1 MSYQYIPYLGTGT
14 NQILIGAIDS
24 SGKTNPSIIPVYNGD
39 SLTSIIADDNT
50 PSSLLAWSHESGWA
64 LIEKDDLF
72 GDLDSNLATLLR
84 PQENGVYALKWS
96 DYSDSG
102 SETVGVL
109 SYTVP
114 LNEELMQTANVGT
127 TGSYILGATVD
138 SDSSTVSYVLQSVP
152 TWFDATSNVANTNAL
167 FVYNSSTNQFT
178 YLSIPSSS
186 EDYVIH
192 YDLNTISLIPTSTTA
207 NLNSLVGSFQEN
219 LGTASYS
226 DSSCV
231 LLTDIK
237 SNTGAVD
244 TVNVYYKMYF
254 YLNSIINY
262 PTVGTYNAV
271 LDSTSCPLV
280 TVAFSSTDASTAI
293 DSSSD
298 SIQIQPLIPLMPFQ
312 GISGVFKNVQVGGT
326 APKYVKFSVSDL
338 TADFTVRV
346 FPTLSEVAIL

>member
-50 PSSLLAWSHESGWA
+50 PSSLLGWNQESGWI
-64 LIEKDDLF
+64 LIEKEEVL
-72 GDLDSNLATLLR
+72 GTVDSNLGTLLT

-96 DYSDSG
+96 NYNAG
-102 SETVGVL
+102 SKPTGVL
-109 SYTVP
+109 GYTGS

-138 SDSSTVSYVLQSVP
+138 SDSSAVSYVLQSVP
-152 TWFDATSNVANTNAL
+152 TWFNASSDVANTNAL

-192 YDLNTISLIPTSTTA
+192 YDLNTISLIPASTTA

-219 LGTASYS
+219 LGTNSYS
-226 DSSCV
+226 DSTCV

-262 PTVGTYNAV
+262 PTVGTYDAV

-298 SIQIQPLIPLMPFQ
+298 SIQIQPLVPLMPFQ

-338 TADFTVRV
+338 SADFTVRV

>member
-14 NQILIGAIDS
+14 NQVLIGAIDS

-50 PSSLLAWSHESGWA
+50 PSSILGWSQESGWA
-64 LIEKDDLF
+64 LIERDEIL
-72 GDLDSNLATLLR
+72 GTIDSNLSTLLT

-96 DYSDSG
+96 DYNAG
-102 SETVGVL
+102 SEATGVL
-109 SYTVP
+109 AYTVS

-138 SDSSTVSYVLQSVP
+138 SESSAVSYVLQSVP
-152 TWFDATSNVANTNAL
+152 TWIEATSDVANTNAL

-192 YDLNTISLIPTSTTA
+192 YDLNQISLIPASTTA
-207 NLNSLVGSFQEN
+207 NLNSLVGSFQTE
-219 LGTASYS
+219 LSTSSYS

-231 LLTDIK
+231 LLTNIE
-237 SNTGAVD
+237 SSTGAVD
-244 TVNVYYKMYF
+244 TVNVYYKLYF

-262 PTVGTYNAV
+262 PTVGTYEAV

-280 TVAFSSTDASTAI
+280 TVAFSSTDASTQI

-298 SIQIQPLIPLMPFQ
+298 TVQVQPLIPLMPFQ
-312 GISGVFKNVQVGGT
+312 GISGVFKNVQVGGES
-326 APKYVKFSVSDL
+326 PKYVKFNVSDL
-338 TADFTVRV
+338 TAEFTVRV
-346 FPTLSEVAIL
+346 FPTLSEVAVL